1 MKISHL
7 LLACCLLSAS
17 ITYAD
22 TVFQNEREDSTIIE
36 LFTSQGCSS
45 CPPAESWLGKFKDD
59 PRLWKTLF
67 PLAFHVDYW
76 DYIGWKDIY
85 ASPVFSKRQKQYRT
99 ENRLSSVYTPGFVVN
114 GREWRGWFSRK
125 ALPDGKIGGKTAGQL
140 TASLDNGQLTAEYL
154 VDGLQAYGLT
164 LNAAIVGTG
173 ITTEVKRGENA
184 GRSLPQDFT
193 VLQFH
198 TARSATKKWQM
209 ELPGINANDAERLAL
224 VIWVSSA
231 DSLQPLQVAG
241 GWL

>member
-1 MKISHL
+1 MKITHL
-7 LLACCLLSAS
+7 LLASCLLATSV
-17 ITYAD
+17 THAD

-45 CPPAESWLGKFKDD
+45 CPPAESWLGKFSDD

-85 ASPVFSKRQKQYRT
+85 ASPAFSKRQKQYRI

-125 ALPDGKIGGKTAGQL
+125 ALPDGKTAGKL
-140 TASLDNGQLTAEYL
+140 TASLANGQLTAEYL
-154 VDGLQAYGLT
+154 VDGLRDHGLI

-193 VLQFH
+193 VLQFL
-198 TARSATKKWQM
+198 TARSETKKWQM
-209 ELPGINANDAERLAL
+209 ELPRINTNDAERLAL